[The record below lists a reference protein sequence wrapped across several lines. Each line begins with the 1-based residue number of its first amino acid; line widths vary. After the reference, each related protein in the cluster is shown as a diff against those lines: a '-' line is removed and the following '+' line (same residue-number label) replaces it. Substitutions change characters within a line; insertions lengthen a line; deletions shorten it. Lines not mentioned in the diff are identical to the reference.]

1 MGLVINILILVAG
14 FAALIKGADI
24 FVDGSSGLAKKF
36 KVPSLIIGLT
46 IVALGTSLPELAVST
61 SAALKGANEIALSN
75 IVGSNVFNLLMVLGV
90 ASLFREI
97 PVDKAV
103 IKRDFPVCLFATVLL
118 FGMAGLPI
126 LTKGGLL
133 KANMSDKVGELTR
146 ICGLVFI
153 VILIIYIVY
162 LVVDARRHPVAE
174 EESSKLLPLWKCL
187 LFVVLGA
194 GLIILGGQA
203 VVYSAQEIART
214 FGMTETL
221 IGLTVVA
228 LGTSLPEL
236 VTSVVAATKG
246 ETDLALGNVVG
257 SNLFNILLIGGVSSA
272 IHPIAVNA
280 ASVYDLII
288 LSVITLL
295 VFLLAVTKRK
305 INRLEGVF
313 MVIVYIAE
321 VVFAAIR

>member
-75 IVGSNVFNLLMVLGV
+75 IVGSNIFNLLMVLGV
-90 ASLFREI
+90 AALFREI

-103 IKRDFPVCLFATVLL
+103 IKRDFPVCLFATILL
-118 FGMAGLPI
+118 LGMAGIPI

-133 KANMSDKVGELTR
+133 KANMRDKVGELTR

-174 EESSKLLPLWKCL
+174 EESSKLLPLWK
-187 LFVVLGA
+187 
-194 GLIILGGQA
+194 
-203 VVYSAQEIART
+203 
-214 FGMTETL
+214 
-221 IGLTVVA
+221 
-228 LGTSLPEL
+228 
-236 VTSVVAATKG
+236 
-246 ETDLALGNVVG
+246 
-257 SNLFNILLIGGVSSA
+257 
-272 IHPIAVNA
+272 
-280 ASVYDLII
+280 
-288 LSVITLL
+288 
-295 VFLLAVTKRK
+295 
-305 INRLEGVF
+305 
-313 MVIVYIAE
+313 
-321 VVFAAIR
+321 